1 MRRIGLPCVLIS
13 LFVGG
18 CLPGTR
24 IPLERPDVPVSH
36 PLVRQSDDNATRPRL
51 VELAVPDLEPPRTP
65 TRPEAPNLEQLSL
78 EDAIRHALLN
88 STVVRA
94 SFGVGVRST
103 GSTRFDQAIA
113 EGDVQAAE
121 AVFDPQFLLNMFWT
135 RTDEP
140 TGVTFGPGIPVP
152 NERDQATFSTS
163 LTKRLVTGGT
173 VNVQAFTSYLFFPR
187 GTFFGGLNP
196 QYRTSVE
203 FSMTQPLLRGA
214 GVEFNRAPIIIAR
227 LRSDQS
233 YWQWKQNVMA
243 LVRSVETAYWNL
255 YAAHVSLRALE
266 RVIPL
271 AAEVVRVEEAR
282 LETGQAIPADVAQAE
297 STLAQLRQLRERALA
312 NVLQREAELRNLL
325 GLPPNDDR
333 RIVPAERPPQAP
345 VELDWQ
351 AAIAAAVE
359 HRPDIARQR
368 LAVRV
373 AELQMTIARNAL
385 QPQLDL
391 RALWRINGLGSQLDD
406 AIDVLT
412 DNDFTDWELS
422 LNFGFPIGYREAT
435 ARWQQARLGF
445 NRQVA
450 LLNESVHQAV
460 HEIADLIREA
470 ETLYAEYLAAR
481 DRQEAAARWVD
492 GARARFENPV
502 AQVPGQQSAYLI
514 ALQVY
519 LQALQ
524 SWANATTEVANLLA
538 RYHSTLA
545 RIEEAKGTLLELYNI
560 RTTEQP
566 ELYF

>member
-1 MRRIGLPCVLIS
+1 LS
-13 LFVGG
+13 LARVIACFVIFACG
-18 CLPGTR
+18 CLPATR
-24 IPLERPDVPVSH
+24 VPIARVEDPVVVPGLH
-36 PLVRQSDDNATRPRL
+36 QSDENQTEPKL
-51 VELAVPDLEPPRTP
+51 VELRVPELEPPRTP
-65 TRPEAPNLEQLSL
+65 SRPEAPHLEQLTL
-78 EDAIRHALLN
+78 EDAVRHALLN

-94 SFGVGVRST
+94 TLGVRPGST
-103 GSTRFDQAIA
+103 GSTRYDQAIA
-113 EGDVQAAE
+113 ETNVQTAE
-121 AVFDPQFLLNMFWT
+121 AVFDPQFFVNMFWT

-152 NERDQATFSTS
+152 NERDQATFTSS

-173 VNVQAFTSYLFFPR
+173 VNVQYITSYLFFPR
-187 GTFFGGLNP
+187 GAFFGGLNP

-203 FSMTQPLLRGA
+203 FSLTQPLLRNG
-214 GVEFNRAPIIIAR
+214 GVDFNRAPIIVAR
-227 LRSDQS
+227 LQSDQS
-233 YWQWKQNVMA
+233 YWQWKQNLLA

-255 YAAHVSLRALE
+255 YAAHVALRAIE

-297 STLAQLRQLRERALA
+297 TTLAQLRQQRERALA
-312 NVLQREAELRNLL
+312 TVLQREAELRNLL

-333 RIVPAERPPQAP
+333 RIVPADRPPQAP

-351 AAIAAAVE
+351 AAVAAAVE

-368 LAVRV
+368 LAVRI
-373 AELQMTIARNAL
+373 AELQMTIAQNAL
-385 QPQLDL
+385 EPQLDL
-391 RALWRINGLGSQLDD
+391 RALWRINGLGQKLDD
-406 AIDVLT
+406 AIDLLT
-412 DNDFTDWELS
+412 DNDFHDWEL
-422 LNFGFPIGYREAT
+422 GFTFSFPVGFREAS
-435 ARWQQARLGF
+435 ARWRQARLGYS
-445 NRQVA
+445 RQVA

-460 HEIADLIREA
+460 HEVADLVREA

-481 DRQEAAARWVD
+481 SRQEAAARWVD

-524 SWANATTEVANLLA
+524 SWANATSEAARLLA
-538 RYHSTLA
+538 QYHITLA
-545 RIEEAKGTLLELYNI
+545 RLEEAKGTLLELYNI
-560 RTTEQP
+560 RTAEEP
-566 ELYF
+566 DLSL